1 MEDETKKDEPNG
13 DGAPNDAE
21 SYIEIVKKLK
31 ENSVSKED
39 YVKLQEENKKLAD
52 TIANG
57 LVINQVEEE
66 AKPKVSMDDL
76 RKNFLKENQ
85 TNLEYAQNALAL
97 REAIMEKN
105 PDDDPFLPKG
115 HNLNPTEQDKI
126 DAQNVA
132 DVLEQCIELADGNS
146 DAFTIALQNRMVDI
160 KLPTRKK

>member
-1 MEDETKKDEPNG
+1 METETKVEPNG
-13 DGAPNDAE
+13 NVETIDADN
-21 SYIEIVKKLK
+21 YIDIVTKLK
-31 ENSVSKED
+31 ENTVSKED
-39 YVKLQEENKKLAD
+39 YEKLQEENKKLAN

-57 LVINQVEEE
+57 LTVQPKEEPKKAEVDINE
-66 AKPKVSMDDL
+66 L

-85 TNLEYAQNALAL
+85 SNLEYAENVLAL
-97 REAIMEKN
+97 RNALMEKN

-115 HNLNPTEQDKI
+115 HNINATEQDKI

-160 KLPTRKK
+160 KLPKRKQ

>member
-1 MEDETKKDEPNG
+1 MENKPGEPNV
-13 DGAPNDAE
+13 NVETMDAE
-21 SYIEIVKKLK
+21 NYIDIVTKLK
-31 ENSVSKED
+31 ENTVSKED
-39 YVKLQEENKKLAD
+39 YEKLQEENKKLAN

-57 LVINQVEEE
+57 LTVQPKEDSKKAEVDINE
-66 AKPKVSMDDL
+66 L

-85 TNLEYAQNALAL
+85 SNLEYAENVLAL
-97 REAIMEKN
+97 RNALMEKN

-115 HNLNPTEQDKI
+115 HNINATEQDKI

-160 KLPTRKK
+160 KLPKRKQ

>member
-1 MEDETKKDEPNG
+1 METELKVESNG
-13 DGAPNDAE
+13 NVGQIDAE
-21 SYIEIVKKLK
+21 NYIDIITKLK
-31 ENSVSKED
+31 ENTVSKED
-39 YVKLQEENKKLAD
+39 YEKLQEENKKLAN

-57 LVINQVEEE
+57 LTVQPKEEQKKAEVDINE
-66 AKPKVSMDDL
+66 L

-85 TNLEYAQNALAL
+85 SNLEYAENVLAL
-97 REAIMEKN
+97 RNALMEKN

-115 HNLNPTEQDKI
+115 HNINATEQDKI

-160 KLPTRKK
+160 KLPKRKQ

>member
-1 MEDETKKDEPNG
+1 METEIKVEPNV
-13 DGAPNDAE
+13 NVEQMDAE
-21 SYIEIVKKLK
+21 NYIDIVKKLK
-31 ENSVSKED
+31 ENTVSKED
-39 YVKLQEENKKLAD
+39 YEKLQEENKKLAN

-57 LVINQVEEE
+57 LTVQPKEEQKKAEVDINE
-66 AKPKVSMDDL
+66 L

-85 TNLEYAQNALAL
+85 SNLEYAENVLAL
-97 REAIMEKN
+97 RNALMEKN

-115 HNLNPTEQDKI
+115 HNINATEQDKI

-160 KLPTRKK
+160 KLPKRKQ

>member
-1 MEDETKKDEPNG
+1 MENKPGEPNV
-13 DGAPNDAE
+13 NVEQMDAE
-21 SYIEIVKKLK
+21 NYIDIVTKLK
-31 ENSVSKED
+31 ENTVSKED
-39 YVKLQEENKKLAD
+39 YEKLQEENKKLAN

-57 LVINQVEEE
+57 LTVQPKEEPKKAEVDINE
-66 AKPKVSMDDL
+66 L

-85 TNLEYAQNALAL
+85 SNLEYAENVLAL
-97 REAIMEKN
+97 RNALMEKN

-115 HNLNPTEQDKI
+115 HNINATEQDKI

-160 KLPTRKK
+160 KLPKRKQ

>member
-1 MEDETKKDEPNG
+1 METETKVEPNG
-13 DGAPNDAE
+13 NVKTIDADN
-21 SYIEIVKKLK
+21 YIDIVTKLK
-31 ENSVSKED
+31 ENTVSKED
-39 YVKLQEENKKLAD
+39 YEKLQEENKKLAN

-57 LVINQVEEE
+57 LTVQPKEEPKKAEVDINE
-66 AKPKVSMDDL
+66 L

-85 TNLEYAQNALAL
+85 SNLEYAENVLAL
-97 REAIMEKN
+97 RNALMKTN

-115 HNLNPTEQDKI
+115 HNINATEQDKI

-160 KLPTRKK
+160 KLPKRK

>member
-1 MEDETKKDEPNG
+1 METETKVEPNG
-13 DGAPNDAE
+13 NVEQMDAE
-21 SYIEIVKKLK
+21 NYIDIVKKLK
-31 ENSVSKED
+31 ENTVSKED
-39 YVKLQEENKKLAD
+39 YEKLQEENKKLAN

-57 LVINQVEEE
+57 LTVQPKEEQKKAEVDINE
-66 AKPKVSMDDL
+66 L

-85 TNLEYAQNALAL
+85 SNLEYAENVLAL
-97 REAIMEKN
+97 RNALMEKN

-115 HNLNPTEQDKI
+115 HNINATEQDKI

-160 KLPTRKK
+160 KLPKRKQ

>member
-1 MEDETKKDEPNG
+1 MENKTGDPNVN
-13 DGAPNDAE
+13 AEQMDAE
-21 SYIEIVKKLK
+21 NYIDIVKKLK
-31 ENSVSKED
+31 ENTVSKED
-39 YVKLQEENKKLAD
+39 YEKLQEENKKLAN

-57 LVINQVEEE
+57 LTVQPKEEQKKAEVDINE
-66 AKPKVSMDDL
+66 L

-85 TNLEYAQNALAL
+85 SNLEYAENVLAL
-97 REAIMEKN
+97 RNALMEKN

-115 HNLNPTEQDKI
+115 HNINATEQDKI

-160 KLPTRKK
+160 KLPKRKQ

>member
-1 MEDETKKDEPNG
+1 MENKPGEPNV
-13 DGAPNDAE
+13 NVEQMDAE
-21 SYIEIVKKLK
+21 KYIDIVKKLK
-31 ENSVSKED
+31 ENTVSKED
-39 YVKLQEENKKLAD
+39 YEKLQEENKKLAN

-57 LVINQVEEE
+57 LTVQPKEEQKKAEVDINE
-66 AKPKVSMDDL
+66 L

-85 TNLEYAQNALAL
+85 SNLEYAENVLAL
-97 REAIMEKN
+97 RNALMEKN

-115 HNLNPTEQDKI
+115 HNINATEQDKI

-160 KLPTRKK
+160 KLPKRKQ

>member
-1 MEDETKKDEPNG
+1 MENKPGEPNV
-13 DGAPNDAE
+13 NEEQMDAE
-21 SYIEIVKKLK
+21 NYIDIVKKLK
-31 ENSVSKED
+31 ENTVSKED
-39 YVKLQEENKKLAD
+39 YEKLQEENKKLAN

-57 LVINQVEEE
+57 LTVQPKEEQKKAEVDINE
-66 AKPKVSMDDL
+66 L

-85 TNLEYAQNALAL
+85 SNLEYAENVLAL
-97 REAIMEKN
+97 RNALMEKN

-115 HNLNPTEQDKI
+115 HNINATEQDKI

-160 KLPTRKK
+160 KLPKRKQ

>member
-1 MEDETKKDEPNG
+1 METETKVEPNG
-13 DGAPNDAE
+13 NVGQIDAE
-21 SYIEIVKKLK
+21 NYIDIVTKLK
-31 ENSVSKED
+31 ENTVSKED
-39 YVKLQEENKKLAD
+39 YEKLQEENKKLAN

-57 LVINQVEEE
+57 LTVQPKEEPKKAEVDINE
-66 AKPKVSMDDL
+66 L

-85 TNLEYAQNALAL
+85 SNLEYAENVLAL
-97 REAIMEKN
+97 RNALMEKN

-115 HNLNPTEQDKI
+115 HNINATEQDKI

-160 KLPTRKK
+160 KLPKRKQ

>member
-1 MEDETKKDEPNG
+1 M
-13 DGAPNDAE
+13 
-21 SYIEIVKKLK
+21 
-31 ENSVSKED
+31 SKED
-39 YVKLQEENKKLAD
+39 YEKLQEENKKLAN

-57 LVINQVEEE
+57 LTVQPKEEPKKAEVDINE
-66 AKPKVSMDDL
+66 L

-85 TNLEYAQNALAL
+85 SNLEYAENVLAL
-97 REAIMEKN
+97 RNALMEKN

-115 HNLNPTEQDKI
+115 HNINATEQDKI

-160 KLPTRKK
+160 KLPKRKQ

>member
-1 MEDETKKDEPNG
+1 MENKPSEPNV
-13 DGAPNDAE
+13 NVEQMDAE
-21 SYIEIVKKLK
+21 NYIDIVKKLK
-31 ENSVSKED
+31 ENTVSKED
-39 YVKLQEENKKLAD
+39 YEKLQEENKKLAN

-57 LVINQVEEE
+57 LTVQPKEEQKKAEVDINE
-66 AKPKVSMDDL
+66 L

-85 TNLEYAQNALAL
+85 SNLEYAENVLAL
-97 REAIMEKN
+97 RNALMEKN

-115 HNLNPTEQDKI
+115 HNINATEQDKI

-160 KLPTRKK
+160 KLPKRKQ

>member
-1 MEDETKKDEPNG
+1 MENKPGEPNV
-13 DGAPNDAE
+13 NVETMDAE
-21 SYIEIVKKLK
+21 NYIDIVKKLK
-31 ENSVSKED
+31 ENTVSKED
-39 YVKLQEENKKLAD
+39 YEKLQEENKKLAN

-57 LVINQVEEE
+57 LTVQPKEEQKKAEIDINE
-66 AKPKVSMDDL
+66 L

-85 TNLEYAQNALAL
+85 SNLEYAENVLAL
-97 REAIMEKN
+97 RNALMEKN

-115 HNLNPTEQDKI
+115 HNINATEQDKI

-160 KLPTRKK
+160 KLPKRKQ

>member
-1 MEDETKKDEPNG
+1 MENKPDEPNV
-13 DGAPNDAE
+13 NVEQMDAE
-21 SYIEIVKKLK
+21 NYIDIVKKLK
-31 ENSVSKED
+31 ENTVSKED
-39 YVKLQEENKKLAD
+39 YEKLQEENKKLAN

-57 LVINQVEEE
+57 LTVQLKEEQKKAEVDINE
-66 AKPKVSMDDL
+66 L

-85 TNLEYAQNALAL
+85 SNLEYAENVLAL
-97 REAIMEKN
+97 RNALMEKN

-115 HNLNPTEQDKI
+115 HNINATEQDKI

-160 KLPTRKK
+160 KLPKRKQ

>member
-1 MEDETKKDEPNG
+1 MENKPSEPNV
-13 DGAPNDAE
+13 NVEQMDAE
-21 SYIEIVKKLK
+21 NYIDIVTKLK
-31 ENSVSKED
+31 ENTVSKED
-39 YVKLQEENKKLAD
+39 YEKLQEENKKLAN

-57 LVINQVEEE
+57 LTVQPKEEPKKAEVDINE
-66 AKPKVSMDDL
+66 L

-85 TNLEYAQNALAL
+85 SNLEYAENVLAL
-97 REAIMEKN
+97 RNALMEKN

-115 HNLNPTEQDKI
+115 HNINATEQDKI

-160 KLPTRKK
+160 KLPKRKQ

>member
-1 MEDETKKDEPNG
+1 METEIKVEPNG
-13 DGAPNDAE
+13 NVGLIDAE
-21 SYIEIVKKLK
+21 NYIDIVTKLK
-31 ENSVSKED
+31 ENTVSKED
-39 YVKLQEENKKLAD
+39 YEKLQEENKKLAN

-57 LVINQVEEE
+57 LTVQPKEEQKKAEVDINE
-66 AKPKVSMDDL
+66 L

-85 TNLEYAQNALAL
+85 SNLEYAENVLAL
-97 REAIMEKN
+97 RNALMKKN

-115 HNLNPTEQDKI
+115 HNINATEQDKI

-160 KLPTRKK
+160 KLPKRKQ

>member
-1 MEDETKKDEPNG
+1 METELKVEPNG
-13 DGAPNDAE
+13 NVGTIDAE
-21 SYIEIVKKLK
+21 NYIDIVTKLK
-31 ENSVSKED
+31 ENTVSKED
-39 YVKLQEENKKLAD
+39 YEKLQEENKKLAN

-57 LVINQVEEE
+57 LTVQPKEEQKKAEVDINE
-66 AKPKVSMDDL
+66 L

-85 TNLEYAQNALAL
+85 SNLEYAENVLAL
-97 REAIMEKN
+97 RNALMEKN

-115 HNLNPTEQDKI
+115 HNINATEQDKI

-160 KLPTRKK
+160 KLPKRKQ